1 MMESSAFV
9 YTRGAGH
16 DIEYCIE
23 LCPAL
28 TVSGQIAT
36 LIMMDIAEDERYD
49 NLLCR
54 SRGREVTSE
63 YN

>member
-1 MMESSAFV
+1 MYVGLKMIICSAFV

-36 LIMMDIAEDERYD
+36 FLIDDEDDSKSKDDRIAP
-49 NLLCR
+49 
-54 SRGREVTSE
+54 SV
-63 YN
+63 

>member
-1 MMESSAFV
+1 MIISSAFV

-36 LIMMDIAEDERYD
+36 IMIDDEDDSKSKDDR
-49 NLLCR
+49 LAP
-54 SRGREVTSE
+54 SV
-63 YN
+63 

>member
-36 LIMMDIAEDERYD
+36 FMINDEDDSKSKDVRIAP
-49 NLLCR
+49 
-54 SRGREVTSE
+54 SV
-63 YN
+63 

>member
-1 MMESSAFV
+1 MMGSSAFV
-9 YTRGAGH
+9 YTRGSGH

-36 LIMMDIAEDERYD
+36 LIMMDIVDDERYD
-49 NLLCR
+49 N
-54 SRGREVTSE
+54 SE

>member
-9 YTRGAGH
+9 FTRGAGH
-16 DIEYCIE
+16 NIEYLIE

-36 LIMMDIAEDERYD
+36 FMIDDEDDSKSKDDRIAP
-49 NLLCR
+49 
-54 SRGREVTSE
+54 SV
-63 YN
+63 

>member
-1 MMESSAFV
+1 MIISSAFV

-36 LIMMDIAEDERYD
+36 LNVEDFEDDESDANRI
-49 NLLCR
+49 
-54 SRGREVTSE
+54 TSSV
-63 YN
+63 

>member
-1 MMESSAFV
+1 MIISSAFV
-9 YTRGAGH
+9 YTRGARH

-36 LIMMDIAEDERYD
+36 FMIDDEDDSKSKDDRIAP
-49 NLLCR
+49 
-54 SRGREVTSE
+54 SV
-63 YN
+63 